1 MENPE
6 LGNAQWEK
14 IKEIFGAALELELGR
29 RSDFLRDACGS
40 DQALLTEVESLLAAH
55 ASSNDLAGNAWQ
67 SRFPEEEQ
75 GPGSIGPYQ
84 LLRKIGAGGMGQ
96 VWLAAQT
103 APVRRQVAIK
113 LIRAGIYD
121 DSLLQRFQAERRSLA
136 IMDHPSIAKVFEAG
150 STPAGQPY
158 LVMEYVPGPSITD
171 YCDQKRL
178 KIRQRLQRAIMTS
191 QGVRH
196 AHPTDTHH
204 RALNT
209 ATILIADVDGKTTP

>member
-84 LLRKIGAGGMGQ
+84 FLSKIGPRGMGQ
-96 VWLAAQT
+96 L
-103 APVRRQVAIK
+103 
-113 LIRAGIYD
+113 
-121 DSLLQRFQAERRSLA
+121 SLPP
-136 IMDHPSIAKVFEAG
+136 H
-150 STPAGQPY
+150 
-158 LVMEYVPGPSITD
+158 
-171 YCDQKRL
+171 
-178 KIRQRLQRAIMTS
+178 
-191 QGVRH
+191 
-196 AHPTDTHH
+196 
-204 RALNT
+204 
-209 ATILIADVDGKTTP
+209 TTPVAPPLASKPI